1 MRRLR
6 CPTLA
11 HLLQVAQYRV
21 PRRSDDWGD
30 GPSGHPLIGVRGTQ
44 SRVLFGFFRDRRE
57 KGVNLADALGMSM
70 MDIRQVRNFYAGA
83 VVDRIRDEDGQGAVT
98 GYTGGLAFGP
108 MPIFPQTD
116 RLELRKHD

>member
-1 MRRLR
+1 VNGV
-6 CPTLA
+6 LA
-11 HLLQVAQYRV
+11 RA
-21 PRRSDDWGD
+21 DDWGD
-30 GPSGHPLIGVRGTQ
+30 SASRHALIGVRGTQ